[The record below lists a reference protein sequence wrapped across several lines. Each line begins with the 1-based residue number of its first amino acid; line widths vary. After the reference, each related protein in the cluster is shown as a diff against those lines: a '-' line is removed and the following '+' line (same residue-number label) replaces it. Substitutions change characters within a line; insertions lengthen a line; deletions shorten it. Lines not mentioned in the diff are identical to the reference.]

1 VKLLPPP
8 GSSRNRQLVLLIV
21 LIVGAAYVVSC
32 VSSGLSARVSNA
44 PGTPAAA
51 VAPASNMGKAAT
63 AWTPSSSQKTM
74 PEALELDKLDSAGE
88 PSDTTRNP
96 FRFGTKPPPPAPPVV
111 VRPPVPAAPPG
122 PPPPPPIPPI
132 PLKFIGRMVLDKQIV
147 AVLSDTKG
155 TVFRAMEGQ
164 VVDGRYRVVKIGE
177 ESLVIEY
184 VNGTGRMTLPLRGS

>member
-8 GSSRNRQLVLLIV
+8 GSSRNWQVVLLIG
-21 LIVGAAYVVSC
+21 LFAGAAYAVSRAANG
-32 VSSGLSARVSNA
+32 SSARVSNVSVK
-44 PGTPAAA
+44 PAAA
-51 VAPASNMGKAAT
+51 VAPASNIGKAA
-63 AWTPSSSQKTM
+63 AASTPAPQRTM
-74 PEALELDKLDSAGE
+74 PEPLELDKLDSAGE

-96 FRFGTKPPPPAPPVV
+96 FRFGTPPPPPAPPVA
-111 VRPPVPAAPPG
+111 VRPAVPAAPPG

-132 PLKFIGRMVLDKQIV
+132 PLKFIGRMVLDRQIV